1 MKTYKPRL
9 KYGVLTVF
17 VGSLIQVFIEINR
30 ISQEIVNS
38 GALITCLTYGT
49 IGNDC
54 EEKYSIVSNL
64 IGWIIAFIGFL
75 IIIGHFTGKIA
86 HGKGRDYSS
95 FFLLGFFFGLIGL
108 LIALLIGEKI
118 VQKVE
123 VMKPQN
129 IYDDVKKCKFCA
141 EEIKI
146 EAIFCKHCKNNLE

>member
-1 MKTYKPRL
+1 MNNLRL
-9 KYGVLTVF
+9 K
-17 VGSLIQVFIEINR
+17 VGLVAFFSGLAIQFFIELNR
-30 ISQEIVNS
+30 TSEKITNS
-38 GALITCLTYGT
+38 GALLSCITYGT
-49 IGNDC
+49 LGNDC
-54 EEKYSIVSNL
+54 EERYAVTSNP
-64 IGWIIAFIGFL
+64 IGWWIAFIGFL
-75 IIIGHFTGKIA
+75 FIVGHITGKVA
-86 HGKGRDYSS
+86 YNKGRDYST
-95 FFLLGFFFGLIGL
+95 FFLLGFFFGLVGL